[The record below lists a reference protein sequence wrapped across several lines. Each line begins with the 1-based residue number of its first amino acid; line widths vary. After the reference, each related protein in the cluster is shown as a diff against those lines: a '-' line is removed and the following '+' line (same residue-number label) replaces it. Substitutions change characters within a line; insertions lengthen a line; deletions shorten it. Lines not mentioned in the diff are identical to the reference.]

1 MRTPLNNASV
11 YLPLKLRSLPAACGD
26 ARLILVAKGIH
37 GVILDAGCDLSN
49 MNTMDRITASAA
61 KQNFGQLPAR
71 AATAPVGIERR
82 GKLVAAL
89 VPPQWLAQSS
99 LMDERRR
106 AREDQQRVEQRRL
119 MAHQRIGIELL
130 GHKVRRKQ
138 LLDGARREVRRWFEE
153 GLCSSDYIERWNE
166 WLALPTIDLVDRM
179 CSDAEGWGA
188 AMRQN
193 SPVAAALR

>member
-1 MRTPLNNASV
+1 MPE
-11 YLPLKLRSLPAACGD
+11 
-26 ARLILVAKGIH
+26 LILVAKGTQ

-49 MNTMDRITASAA
+49 MSDMDKVTASAA
-61 KQNFGQLPAR
+61 RQNFGQLLER
-71 AATAPVGIERR
+71 SATAPVGIERR

-89 VPPQWLAQSS
+89 VPPQWVAQ
-99 LMDERRR
+99 LPLLDERRR